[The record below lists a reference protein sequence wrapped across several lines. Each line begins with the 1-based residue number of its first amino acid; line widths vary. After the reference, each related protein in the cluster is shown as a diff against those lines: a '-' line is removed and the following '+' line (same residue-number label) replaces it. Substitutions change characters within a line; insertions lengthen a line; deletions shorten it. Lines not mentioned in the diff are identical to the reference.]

1 MLSSWIRAQLNPG
14 IPNTSRNQE
23 REHHVNLKVPE
34 SPALPRGMDES
45 GRGVSKVAT
54 DENDEEDLTLQDLF
68 PTNPNMLLPHLRP
81 IMPAADNTV
90 AVASVITLN
99 ALFGISLMCRRVPR
113 FGELPVMS
121 RVYLLSRKAIG
132 LLMFTASAIESM
144 RCGIS
149 YDPWYEEAREWR
161 EWAIRNGDNPG
172 WWFGAIQWY
181 EPMSKDYWMALLNKR
196 VLNMR
201 LARRVALRPTPAVYM
216 SDRGDGIG
224 VRYELPNWNDFV
236 GIYEE
241 MRSRNEE
248 IQARQLGKDFKN
260 VTELNKAER
269 EDKRLER
276 EIAEE
281 KALAEEGYEYEL
293 PRRTEVINFPA
304 SLTKKHWLASDDYFA
319 KVWTQCDPWWE
330 LSQEIIRE
338 LRTIPRSYMRDSDH

>member
-1 MLSSWIRAQLNPG
+1 MLSSWIKAQFNSGSLSAQKEKVEQHGLN
-14 IPNTSRNQE
+14 SR
-23 REHHVNLKVPE
+23 VPE
-34 SPALPRGMDES
+34 SPLLPRGMDDS
-45 GRGVSKVAT
+45 GKGVSKVAT
-54 DENDEEDLTLQDLF
+54 DDNDEDDLTFQDLF

-99 ALFGISLMCRRVPR
+99 ALFGLSLICRRVPR
-113 FGELPVMS
+113 FGELPILT

-132 LLMFTASAIESM
+132 LLLFTASAIEGM
-144 RCGIS
+144 RCAIS

-161 EWAIRNGDNPG
+161 EWAIRNGDSPG

-181 EPMSKDYWMALLNKR
+181 DPMSKDYWMALLNKR

-201 LARRVALRPTPAVYM
+201 LARRVAQRPTPAVYM
-216 SDRGDGIG
+216 SDRGDGIA
-224 VRYELPNWNDFV
+224 VRYELPKWDDFV

-241 MRSRNEE
+241 MRARNEE
-248 IQARQLGKDFKN
+248 IQAKQLGNEFRN
-260 VTELNKAER
+260 VSELNKAER
-269 EDKRLER
+269 ADKRLER

-281 KALAEEGYEYEL
+281 NELEKEGLQYEL

-304 SLTKKHWLASDDYFA
+304 SLTQKHWLDNDEYFA

-338 LRTIPRSYMRDSDH
+338 LRTIPRSYLRDP